1 MIARAQNK
9 KHTDAEL
16 MEMLAKGDMDPL
28 GEIYLRYGG
37 AVRSLLWRL
46 LPGRLASDAE
56 DLCQEIFMTVYET
69 ADRFQLNR
77 EIRPWIFGITVR
89 KARGFRRKN
98 WVREN
103 LLRRHAGEG
112 ISEVLPATAN
122 PDSVGA
128 TRHQIN
134 RAIAQLPRVQREVL
148 VLYVAQNMSG
158 EQISEIL
165 GVRIN
170 TVWTRLRRAR
180 LAMREA
186 LCNPVGDKN
195 TGEVT

>member
-1 MIARAQNK
+1 
-9 KHTDAEL
+9 
-16 MEMLAKGDMDPL
+16 
-28 GEIYLRYGG
+28 
-37 AVRSLLWRL
+37 
-46 LPGRLASDAE
+46 
-56 DLCQEIFMTVYET
+56 MTVYET

-89 KARGFRRKN
+89 KARGLRRKN

-112 ISEVLPATAN
+112 INDMLHKTVS
-122 PDSVGA
+122 PDSAGA

-134 RAIAQLPRVQREVL
+134 RAMAQLPRAQREVL

-158 EQISEIL
+158 EQISNIL
-165 GVRIN
+165 GVRLN

-186 LCNPVGDKN
+186 LCNPIGDKN